1 MKKRIFLMPA
11 SAILL
16 LSAGIA
22 LFARQAGSEPGTPVS
37 VIVTAEPKRGK
48 TIPPL
53 VADDVAVTQGRE
65 KRHAISLDPLSGSK
79 LQILL
84 MIDDSVAESFNTEIP
99 SLKNFVMALPAN
111 AEVGI
116 GYMRNG
122 TTQMTSEFTADH
134 AAAAHAI
141 RLAEGPGGADVSP
154 YDSLTDALKKWPGA
168 KGPDAPRREVVMIS
182 SGVEGLGGGFAS
194 DNPYVNAGIQ
204 AAQKAG
210 AVVYTIYS
218 PSVGHTGHSFWRS
231 SWGQNFLS
239 QLSDETGGEFYAV
252 GFGSPVSF
260 EPYLKSIL
268 DALEHQYRLTFVARS
283 QGKSGLQEVHIKVI
297 EKDASMAAPDKVFVP
312 AGS

>member
-1 MKKRIFLMPA
+1 MAAAPL
-11 SAILL
+11 LL
-16 LSAGIA
+16 LSTAIA
-22 LFARQAGSEPGTPVS
+22 SFARQAGSEPGTPVS

-53 VADDVAVTQGRE
+53 MADDVAVTQGRE

-84 MIDDSVAESFNTEIP
+84 MIDDSAAESFNTEIP
-99 SLKNFVMALPAN
+99 SLRNFVMALPAN

-122 TTQMTSEFTADH
+122 MTQMTSEFTADH
-134 AAAAHAI
+134 AAAAQTI

-154 YDSLTDALKKWPGA
+154 YDSLTDALKKWTAA

-182 SGVEGLGGGFAS
+182 SGVEGLGGGFAP

-210 AVVYTIYS
+210 VVVYTIYS

-268 DALEHQYRLTFVARS
+268 EALEHQYRLTFVARS
-283 QGKSGLQEVHIKVI
+283 QGNSGLQEVHIKVI